1 MDNSKDISTFLEK
14 NFPQHDCILVGC
26 QADDDII
33 VHDCCEYNIIA
44 LSESHDSYPTPLYY
58 KIFETTKRKSKL
70 NFQVQI
76 IPAAI
81 FHDNTF
87 IRYSDYVYF
96 PRKALRNTEI
106 DHFRKKHENFR
117 KTFKFEIKKELFDN
131 IYNLS
136 FLSNYLSQEFIDEK
150 MVSFELKM
158 ASLRTLRNYVQLYSG
173 KEHRP
178 SHLKHQINSIIQS
191 QSIKLRERIDNLLEF
206 LGMHK
211 ANVSALE
218 RSEKSLRMLSGN
230 LHSPTKNLI
239 LKKVNFF
246 KHKSMY
252 VDGLFLI
259 YNYVADNFQ
268 EQEQKTSYQELLKRI
283 TDIDSKEKIFLK
295 KEIKLLIEYNKLLL
309 T

>member
-1 MDNSKDISTFLEK
+1 MDNSKETSTFLEK

-33 VHDCCEYNIIA
+33 VHDCCEHNIIA
-44 LSESHDSYPTPLYY
+44 LSELHYSHPTPLYY
-58 KIFETTKRKSKL
+58 EIFESSKRMFKL
-70 NFQVQI
+70 TFQVQI
-76 IPAAI
+76 IPASM

-96 PRKALRNTEI
+96 PRKVLRSTEI

-136 FLSNYLSQEFIDEK
+136 FLSNCLSQEIIDEK
-150 MVSFELKM
+150 VVSFELKM
-158 ASLRTLRNYVQLYSG
+158 ASLRTLRNYVQLYLG
-173 KEHRP
+173 KEYRP
-178 SHLKHQINSIIQS
+178 SHLKPQINSIIQS
-191 QSIKLRERIDNLLEF
+191 QSIKVRERIDTLLEF

-211 ANVSALE
+211 ANVSTLE
-218 RSEKSLRMLSGN
+218 RSEKSLRLLAGN

-239 LKKVNFF
+239 LNKVDFF

-259 YNYVADNFQ
+259 YNYIADNFQ
-268 EQEQKTSYQELLKRI
+268 EREQKTSYQELLRRI
-283 TDIDSKEKIFLK
+283 TDVDNKEKISLK
-295 KEIKLLIEYNKLLL
+295 KEIKLLIECNKLLL